1 MTEPPSP
8 APALSTSRPTSP
20 RDRLIVALDF
30 QDAPSAFA
38 LVDLLGDRVHWYKV
52 GMELYYASGNS
63 LISELRARDKQVFLD
78 LKLHDIPST
87 MSHALRSLAKQCVA
101 LTTVHI
107 PAGEEALRAVAAAA
121 ASLREEER
129 PRILGVTRLTSLP
142 APDPAKPWDDVVR
155 LGRLG
160 INCGIDGWIAPA
172 GGAKHL
178 RAACGDA
185 PLLVC
190 PGIRLP
196 ENDRA
201 DQVQVGLP
209 EDAVRDGAD
218 WVVVGRP
225 ITQASDPRAAVAAIV
240 SRFV

>member
-1 MTEPPSP
+1 MTESPSTETS
-8 APALSTSRPTSP
+8 LSTSRPTSP

-30 QDAPSAFA
+30 QDGAPALS
-38 LVDLLGDRVHWYKV
+38 LVDLLGDRVRWYKV
-52 GMELYYASGNS
+52 GMELYYAVGNS
-63 LISELRARDKQVFLD
+63 LIGELRSRGKRVFLD
-78 LKLHDIPST
+78 LKLHDIPNT
-87 MSHALRSLAKQCVA
+87 MSHALRSLAKQRVA

-107 PAGEEALRAVAAAA
+107 PAGEEALRAVASAA
-121 ASLREEER
+121 ASLSGEER

-160 INCGIDGWIAPA
+160 IDCGIDGWIAPA
-172 GGAKHL
+172 AGAKHL
-178 RAACGDA
+178 RAACGAA

-196 ENDRA
+196 EDDRA

-209 EDAVRDGAD
+209 KDAVRDGAD
-218 WVVVGRP
+218 WIVVGRP
-225 ITQASDPRAAVAAIV
+225 ISQAVDPRVTVEAIIH
-240 SRFV
+240 RLE